1 MRPSRHAIL
10 GALAMLVLAVTEAT
24 AYDPAEV
31 WTKGSWLLS
40 FEGAYGSQINP
51 QNKGTTTGVE
61 FVMAGLR
68 LSLLPLGITGGESVF
83 KGALELGL
91 EPVYLHYLHPDGA
104 YYAGLAAVLRYNFLS
119 LGRFVP
125 YIEGLGA
132 AGGTNLRISE
142 IDSSF
147 SFLLQG
153 GVGASYFITD
163 TTALYAGWR
172 WTHNSNG
179 NTDRPNR
186 GWEASTGVIG
196 VSIFLK

>member
-1 MRPSRHAIL
+1 
-10 GALAMLVLAVTEAT
+10 MLFLFVTKAQ

-31 WTKGSWLLS
+31 WAKGSWLLS
-40 FEGAYGSQINP
+40 LEGAYGSQINP
-51 QNKGTTTGVE
+51 QDKRTTSDVE

-68 LSLLPLGITGGESVF
+68 VSLLPLGITGGESF
-83 KGALELGL
+83 LKGALEIGL

-104 YYAGLAAVLRYNFLS
+104 YYAGLAAALRYHFLS

-125 YIEGLGA
+125 YIEGLAA
-132 AGGTNLRISE
+132 AGGTNLRIAE

-153 GVGASYFITD
+153 GIGASYFITD
-163 TTALYAGWR
+163 TTAIYAGWR

-196 VSIFLK
+196 VSVFLK